1 MTINF
6 IDAGGILIFLLISFL
21 IIRRFWFY
29 SLYSFLRFLLFS
41 LFSIAIG
48 LSISSINPV
57 NLFISKIQIAL
68 LITSVL
74 FIILWK
80 FVQFKKI
87 FFWLDTHLFKIDRFV
102 YFHKI
107 NKIINIPPSFV
118 ASAFFTFFLFSILVS
133 LSPHSAFLE
142 HQIDGSRIFKPLSYK
157 IYFSPSIGKFK
168 PFEGSLFKLIPSV
181 SLPKITEED
190 IFKHITPEI
199 IFTQQDQINEEREK
213 AGLPPIA
220 NSDPG
225 SSTTPQPTSPG
236 SGQTPQNPAPTPIVI
251 KLPGFPGANP
261 TSIPAPQQPT
271 QTPAG
276 TTPTSSPSNPT
287 APTAAPTTIPNPTQK
302 PTSTPTPTQSGPKD
316 TKSIEQ
322 ALFTLTNQKRSENG
336 VAALSWSE
344 DIAAVARAHS
354 KDMND
359 RNYFDHN
366 TPDGVTPFQRLTL
379 GGVSYMTAGE
389 NIAAAG
395 TAEMIIEAWMKSP
408 GHKANILNP
417 SFGRIGIGVAENSK
431 YGLLAT
437 QNFTN

>member
-6 IDAGGILIFLLISFL
+6 IDIGGILFFLLISFL
-21 IIRRFWFY
+21 IIKRFWFY

-41 LFSIAIG
+41 LFSLGIG
-48 LSISSINPV
+48 LFISSINPV
-57 NLFISKIQIAL
+57 NLFLSKIQIAL
-68 LITSVL
+68 LISGI
-74 FIILWK
+74 FFGILWK

-133 LSPHSAFLE
+133 FSPHSAFLE
-142 HQIDGSRIFKPLSYK
+142 HQIDRSKIFKPLSYK

-181 SLPKITEED
+181 SLPRITEED

-199 IFTQQDQINEEREK
+199 IFTQQDQINEERKK

-225 SSTTPQPTSPG
+225 SSTVPQPTSPG
-236 SGQTPQNPAPTPIVI
+236 SGQAPQVPTQTPIII
-251 KLPGFPGANP
+251 KLPGFPGTNP
-261 TSIPAPQQPT
+261 TSTPAPQQPT

-276 TTPTSSPSNPT
+276 TAPTSSPSNPT
-287 APTAAPTTIPNPTQK
+287 APTAIPAIPTPTTK
-302 PTSTPTPTQSGPKD
+302 PANTPTPTQPGPKD

-322 ALFTLTNQKRSENG
+322 ALFTLTNQKRAENG
-336 VAALSWSE
+336 VAPLSWSE
-344 DIAAVARAHS
+344 EIAVVARAHS

-417 SFGRIGIGVAENSK
+417 SFGRIGIGVAENSR

>member
-6 IDAGGILIFLLISFL
+6 IDIGGILFFLLISFL
-21 IIRRFWFY
+21 IIKRFWFY

-41 LFSIAIG
+41 LFSLGIG
-48 LSISSINPV
+48 LFISSINPV
-57 NLFISKIQIAL
+57 NLFLSKIQIAL
-68 LITSVL
+68 LISGI
-74 FIILWK
+74 FFGILWK

-133 LSPHSAFLE
+133 FSPHSAFLE
-142 HQIDGSRIFKPLSYK
+142 HQIDRSKIFKPLSYK

-181 SLPKITEED
+181 SLPRITEED

-199 IFTQQDQINEEREK
+199 IFTQQDQINEERKK

-220 NSDPG
+220 NSDPR
-225 SSTTPQPTSPG
+225 SSTVPQPTSPG
-236 SGQTPQNPAPTPIVI
+236 NGQAPQVPTQTPIII
-251 KLPGFPGANP
+251 KLPGFPGTNP
-261 TSIPAPQQPT
+261 TSTPAPQQPT

-276 TTPTSSPSNPT
+276 TAPTSSPSNPT
-287 APTAAPTTIPNPTQK
+287 APTAIPAIPTPTTK
-302 PTSTPTPTQSGPKD
+302 PANTPTPTQPGPKD

-322 ALFTLTNQKRSENG
+322 ALFTLTNQKRAENG
-336 VAALSWSE
+336 VAPLSWSE
-344 DIAAVARAHS
+344 EIAVVARAHS

-417 SFGRIGIGVAENSK
+417 SFGRIGIGVAENSR

>member
-1 MTINF
+1 VTINF

-251 KLPGFPGANP
+251 KLPGFPGANH

-417 SFGRIGIGVAENSK
+417 FFLNS
-431 YGLLAT
+431 L
-437 QNFTN
+437 